1 MIFDLILIIV
11 LGICLAT
18 DLRFQRIYNKIIFPS
33 LIIAVALHAILY
45 GYVGLKASILGFV
58 VGLGILLI
66 PYLLGG
72 IGAGD
77 VKLLGLIGALKG
89 IAFVINT
96 ALYMA
101 VIGGIIALVII
112 IYHSALLKVFREIG
126 VWVYSLLCGI
136 KYRLEFPTSVFVKRY
151 PYGAAIVGGALVCL
165 IFKEAWII

>member
-1 MIFDLILIIV
+1 MIYDLMLVIV
-11 LGICLAT
+11 LGICFAT
-18 DLRFQRIYNKIIFPS
+18 DLRSQRIYNKVIFPS
-33 LIIAVALHAILY
+33 LIIAASLHVTFN
-45 GYVGLKASILGFV
+45 GYAGLKASILGFA

-89 IAFVINT
+89 LAFVINT

-101 VIGGIIALVII
+101 VIGSIIALVII
-112 IYHSALLKVFREIG
+112 IYHKALLKVLKEIG
-126 VWVYSLLCGI
+126 TWVYSLLCGV
-136 KYRLEFPTSVFVKRY
+136 KYKLEFPTSVFVKRY
-151 PYGAAIVGGALVCL
+151 PYGVAIALGALICL